1 LTLLAGSDEGK
12 RGFADGYGAAARF
25 DDLHALGAYDA
36 ESVVVADLGNGAVR
50 RAWFAGDKKGKVK
63 TLFSVDA
70 AGCAATKADAVDVDA
85 VETVETVDA
94 VATVATAS
102 ESLPAAVAKAA
113 KREARYTFADFGAPV
128 LLIAVFG
135 AVVGLAAAANGRR
148 RYGAWGTYA
157 AIPSSCDAESAFA
170 RARDAYGVPDAGDE
184 LLGDARPAR
193 LDRPCY

>member
-1 LTLLAGSDEGK
+1 M
-12 RGFADGYGAAARF
+12 
-25 DDLHALGAYDA
+25 
-36 ESVVVADLGNGAVR
+36 
-50 RAWFAGDKKGKVK
+50 
-63 TLFSVDA
+63 
-70 AGCAATKADAVDVDA
+70 
-85 VETVETVDA
+85 
-94 VATVATAS
+94 
-102 ESLPAAVAKAA
+102 
-113 KREARYTFADFGAPV
+113 

-148 RYGAWGTYA
+148 RYGTWGTYA